1 MTAVAPPLGTP
12 GSVSN
17 ETQTRT
23 SSLRRLG
30 SAVKRRKAR
39 IGEQSSTPS
48 QQPAGIDPRAAG
60 GPIAGDSTSMGG
72 PEEIAKWRAA
82 DAAAA
87 AGPQPVPTI
96 GKTQTGAKLK
106 EGATGSDTGA
116 DQKPVPVPGRERW
129 ELVSSGGGEVVY
141 RDESGRLH
149 RYPAQEVDEFAGS
162 IDPETGQVEAP
173 AIGEFGAKSL
183 KELEGLAET
192 ETTAAEDALKDAET
206 DIAGREADTETQLA
220 EGRERLDTTVQAADD
235 IAEQAKQDA
244 SQLPGQVQDALSGIE
259 DKYKETTD
267 IDIDRIEGLG
277 REAVGMAME
286 GKNAAAQAAVS
297 AQQQAMRDAEARI
310 NADPNISA
318 GRKSALLAQLRVNGS
333 MQIAT
338 TIGANIKDFTAL
350 QTGAMVSTMQSV
362 AAASTARNQSLAALG
377 GAEMQAVAG
386 AYMKAADISAG
397 FDELRINARA
407 NADSTRFNYDNLTAN
422 YRDMK
427 DGTSLALLDA
437 NNYVSQLPY
446 DFALNHY
453 AIGKD
458 ILGTDFAMKLQ
469 AGGYNNMQ
477 EALAAG
483 EEWAKTVMT
492 SQMFMEMIPGPVGAI
507 LGFGRLV
514 LGGGFE

>member
-1 MTAVAPPLGTP
+1 MATAPTSP
-12 GSVSN
+12 N
-17 ETQTRT
+17 ETQTRR

-39 IGEQSSTPS
+39 VGEQATTSEST
-48 QQPAGIDPRAAG
+48 G
-60 GPIAGDSTSMGG
+60 
-72 PEEIAKWRAA
+72 
-82 DAAAA
+82 
-87 AGPQPVPTI
+87 AGPQPVPTN
-96 GKTQTGAKLK
+96 GKLQTGAKLK
-106 EGATGSDTGA
+106 PGATGPDAGPRKPGA
-116 DQKPVPVPGRERW
+116 GPQTADPFRAAGTTPEGLQ
-129 ELVSSGGGEVVY
+129 VY
-141 RDESGRLH
+141 RSESGRTLF
-149 RYPAQEVDEFAGS
+149 RDAEGNLRPYEGQTIAESPEVSEFMGDV
-162 IDPETGQVEAP
+162 DPETGEATAP
-173 AIGEFGAKSL
+173 DIGEFGAKSL
-183 KELEGLAET
+183 KTMEDLATAET
-192 ETTAAEDALKDAET
+192 VAAGELLQKAET
-206 DIAGREADTETQLA
+206 AIGGREADTETQLA
-220 EGRERLDTTVQAADD
+220 EGRERLDTTVRAADS

-244 SQLPGQVQDALSGIE
+244 SQLAGQVQNALEGIA

-267 IDIDRIEGLG
+267 VDIGRIEGLG
-277 REAVGMAME
+277 REAVGMALE

-297 AQQQAMRDAEARI
+297 AQQQAMRDAEAKI

-386 AYMKAADISAG
+386 AYTKAADISAG
-397 FDELRINARA
+397 FDELRINARN
-407 NADSTRFNYDNLTAN
+407 NADSIRFNYDNLTAN
-422 YRDMK
+422 YRDAK

-458 ILGTDFAMKLQ
+458 ILGTDFTTKLQ
-469 AGGYNNMQ
+469 AGNYNNLQ
-477 EALAAG
+477 EAVADG
-483 EEWAKTVMT
+483 QEWAKAAMM
-492 SQMFMEMIPGPVGAI
+492 SQLFMELIPGPAGAM
-507 LGFGRLV
+507 LGFGSLF